1 MNQGRVCL
9 LIGFLK
15 TSSAEPMSFA
25 LSPVRRERRWV
36 HPAISSHWSTRVFA
50 QLPLCP
56 SLTGK
61 STGSGLIRSGSRHLV
76 CTPDRRVQP
85 LPPQSSPL
93 PLSPFTPIRKCVE
106 WSCSISLPPSS
117 RSNIVLALLILS
129 LKCFLSQSIPFCSTE
144 TEPYRITQNHCHC
157 PLLLSGPLFLP
168 LPLDY

>member
-1 MNQGRVCL
+1 MNQSRVCL

-15 TSSAEPMSFA
+15 TSSAEPVSFA
-25 LSPVRRERRWV
+25 LSPGRRERRWV
-36 HPAISSHWSTRVFA
+36 YPAINSCWSARVFV
-50 QLPLCP
+50 QLPLCL
-56 SLTGK
+56 SLTGRN
-61 STGSGLIRSGSRHLV
+61 TGSSLIRSGSRHLV
-76 CTPDRRVQP
+76 CATDGLVQP

-93 PLSPFTPIRKCVE
+93 QLSPFTPIRKCVE

-117 RSNIVLALLILS
+117 CSNIVLVLLILS

-144 TEPYRITQNHCHC
+144 TEPYRITPNHCHC